1 MAATVRAV
9 PALKTFTLAR
19 ARAGVDA
26 EQLAAFWQSVH
37 AANVVRHMTPDRYTL
52 SFFDPRNGRSPYNG
66 MAELGYDDAE
76 RGRSVTG
83 ANIPAGA
90 AADGWSDL
98 VELPTTW
105 LRAAE
110 HVIVA
115 GPDGVAA
122 GRAEREAAFKLTFL
136 ITARDGVDAETVRRH
151 WLEVHVPNFR
161 ERFVESGGVRY
172 VVNLAER
179 ATGENLV
186 GLAELSYRDRAAAA
200 AHQPPDDGFKDLIVL
215 RALPGR
221 EVLVTV

>member
-1 MAATVRAV
+1 MTATAT
-9 PALKTFTLAR
+9 PALKTFTVAR
-19 ARAGVDA
+19 VRAGVTA
-26 EQLAAFWQSVH
+26 EHLAAYWQSVH
-37 AANVVRHMTPDRYTL
+37 AANVVRCMAPDRYTL
-52 SFFDPRNGRSPYNG
+52 TFFDPRDGRSPYSG

-83 ANIPAGA
+83 ANIPAEA
-90 AADGWSDL
+90 AADGWADL
-98 VELPTTW
+98 VELPATW

-115 GPDGVAA
+115 GPDGAPA

-136 ITARDGVDAETVRRH
+136 ITARDGIDAETVRQH

-161 ERFVESGGVRY
+161 ERFVDCGGVRY

-186 GLAELSYRDRAAAA
+186 GLAELSYRDRASAE

>member
-1 MAATVRAV
+1 MSET
-9 PALKTFTLAR
+9 LKTYTLAR
-19 ARAGVDA
+19 ARAGVTP
-26 EQLAAFWQSVH
+26 EQLTAFWGSVH
-37 AANVVRHMTPDRYTL
+37 AGNVVRLMTPDRYTL
-52 SFFDPRNGRSPYNG
+52 TFFDPRDGRSPYQG

-83 ANIPAGA
+83 ANIPVGA
-90 AADGWSDL
+90 SADGWSDL

-105 LRAAE
+105 LRVTE

-115 GPDGVAA
+115 GPDGTPA

-136 ITARDGVDAETVRRH
+136 ITARDGVDAEAVRRH
-151 WLEVHVPNFR
+151 WLDIHVPNFR

-179 ATGENLV
+179 CTDERLV
-186 GLAELSYRDRAAAA
+186 GLAELSYRDRAAAE

-215 RALPGR
+215 RALPGH
-221 EVLVTV
+221 EVLITV